1 MPPCRELKVATTG
14 QQHPMMVRSLAW
26 AAVALILLAVFGLYL
41 QPDFLVLLANQ
52 IWLCF

>member
-1 MPPCRELKVATTG
+1 MNG
-14 QQHPMMVRSLAW
+14 QTNNRHPVLTRSLMW
-26 AAVALILLAVFGLYL
+26 AAVTIVLLAVFAMYL

>member
-1 MPPCRELKVATTG
+1 MASMTG
-14 QQHPMMVRSLAW
+14 KRHPLILRSLAW
-26 AAVALILLAVFGLYL
+26 AAAGLVLLAVFAMYM

>member
-1 MPPCRELKVATTG
+1 MI
-14 QQHPMMVRSLAW
+14 VRSLAW
-26 AAVALILLAVFGLYL
+26 TAVGLILLAVFTMYL

>member
-1 MPPCRELKVATTG
+1 MMYSKKTG
-14 QQHPMMVRSLAW
+14 LSYVYALAAGVVL
-26 AAVALILLAVFGLYL
+26 AAVFAAYL

>member
-1 MPPCRELKVATTG
+1 
-14 QQHPMMVRSLAW
+14 MMRNKKLLLPYVYAGA
-26 AAVALILLAVFGLYL
+26 AAVVLTAVFVAYL